1 MNAPHAAA
9 ISAAADGRVDPWR
22 VNADLHCHS
31 YMSDGMLAPAALVRR
46 AHANGVQIHALTDHD
61 EVGGI
66 AEAAAEAARCGMQFV
81 AGVEVSVTWGGETIH
96 VVGLRVDAAHEGLIS
111 GLSRTRAGR
120 DSRAR
125 EMAEDLERA
134 GVPGAYEGALRYV
147 GNPAL
152 ISRTHFARH
161 IVEQG
166 VCADVGE
173 VFQRFLVEGKPGFVP
188 HRWAR
193 LSEAIEWIREAGG
206 IAVLAHPGRY
216 RLGDTGLWAL
226 MSEFRDAGGE
236 GIEVLSGSH
245 TPDQYRQFA
254 RHAREFGFRASR
266 GSDFH
271 APGESRVE
279 LGQLPQLPDDVVPV
293 WHDWPE
299 LAALAERA

>member
-1 MNAPHAAA
+1 VNAPHAAA

-31 YMSDGMLAPAALVRR
+31 YMSDGVLAPAALVRR

-96 VVGLRVDAAHEGLIS
+96 IVGLRVDTADDRLTS

-193 LSEAIEWIREAGG
+193 LAEAVEWIREAGG

-216 RLGDTGLWAL
+216 RLGATGLWAL
-226 MSEFRDAGGE
+226 MSEFRESGGE
-236 GIEVLSGSH
+236 GIEVLSSSH
-245 TPDQYRQFA
+245 TREQYRQFA
-254 RHAREFGFRASR
+254 QHAREFGFRASR

-279 LGQLPQLPDDVVPV
+279 LGQLPELPADVVPV

-299 LAALAERA
+299 LAALEGRA